1 MTTHWT
7 DRLSD
12 YLDDEMSATER
23 GACDA
28 HLAACAACRETLGE
42 LRSVVATAQ
51 VDEDRE
57 PLVDLWPAI
66 LQQIAPA
73 EAGARGADPHAAA
86 PKRTTAA
93 LEFAT
98 QRDGALT
105 ERDRASA
112 RSQASRQFVFTLPQ
126 LALAASLLIAVSASV
141 AYLAAGRA
149 VSQPGAQEF
158 VVQAFAEPV
167 LAPSADVERA
177 NFADAQYDEAVA
189 DLEKI
194 LADLRDELNPQ
205 TVMIIERNLASIDQ
219 AIREA
224 RAALDADPANTFL
237 NSHLADARR
246 KKLDLLRRATT
257 IHSTA
262 GD

>member
-1 MTTHWT
+1 MTVTTHWT

-23 GACDA
+23 AACDA
-28 HLAACAACRETLGE
+28 HLAACAACRETLGQ
-42 LRSVVATAQ
+42 LRMVLATAQ
-51 VDEDRE
+51 ADADRD
-57 PLVDLWPAI
+57 PQADLWPAI

-73 EAGARGADPHAAA
+73 EAAARSADTRAADPE
-86 PKRTTAA
+86 RT
-93 LEFAT
+93 AT
-98 QRDGALT
+98 LKFSQ
-105 ERDRASA
+105 RDRASA
-112 RSQASRQFVFTLPQ
+112 RSQASRQIVFTLPQ

-149 VSQPGAQEF
+149 ASQPGVQEV

-167 LAPSADVERA
+167 MALTADVERA

-194 LADLRDELNPQ
+194 LADLRDELHPQ
-205 TVMIIERNLASIDQ
+205 TVMVIERNLASIDQ